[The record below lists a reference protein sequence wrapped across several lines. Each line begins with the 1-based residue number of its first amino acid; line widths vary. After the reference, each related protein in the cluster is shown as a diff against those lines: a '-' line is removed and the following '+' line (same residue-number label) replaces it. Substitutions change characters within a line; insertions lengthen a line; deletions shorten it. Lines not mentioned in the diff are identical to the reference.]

1 MTIILNV
8 MFGRKRGGLEQVAVD
23 YHEALSPRHAVTTV
37 MSQGAWS
44 LDEVRKLPQ
53 GQSEI
58 ISPFGDW
65 DPFAA
70 MALRA
75 LAKKTGAEIA
85 ICTGNRAVGLGQR
98 ALGGLIPV
106 VGVAQNYKLKRFPR
120 CDAGFGPTQDLV
132 TTLQTLGIPAASTFH
147 IPNMVRIPA
156 PLPKPQNPVP
166 VIGSMGRFVEKKGFA
181 HYIKALGALK
191 RSGAKFK
198 ALLGGDGELENDL
211 KALAKAEGLGEDLSF
226 TGWVVDK
233 SAFFAQL
240 DIFVLPSL
248 HEPFGIVL
256 IEAMAAGMPTITT
269 DSEGP
274 REIATHGVDALIYPM
289 GDAAALTK
297 SLSELLQA
305 PDKAAT
311 MGAAARARAI
321 ETYDINAVGKR
332 MDAAIASILAARR

>member
-53 GQSEI
+53 GQTET

-65 DPFAA
+65 DPLAA

-120 CDAGFGPTQDLV
+120 CDAGFGAHRPWNSTSRS
-132 TTLQTLGIPAASTFH
+132 ASVSSD
-147 IPNMVRIPA
+147 P
-156 PLPKPQNPVP
+156 
-166 VIGSMGRFVEKKGFA
+166 
-181 HYIKALGALK
+181 
-191 RSGAKFK
+191 
-198 ALLGGDGELENDL
+198 
-211 KALAKAEGLGEDLSF
+211 
-226 TGWVVDK
+226 
-233 SAFFAQL
+233 
-240 DIFVLPSL
+240 
-248 HEPFGIVL
+248 
-256 IEAMAAGMPTITT
+256 
-269 DSEGP
+269 
-274 REIATHGVDALIYPM
+274 
-289 GDAAALTK
+289 
-297 SLSELLQA
+297 
-305 PDKAAT
+305 
-311 MGAAARARAI
+311 
-321 ETYDINAVGKR
+321 
-332 MDAAIASILAARR
+332 

>member
-23 YHEALSPRHAVTTV
+23 YHEALSPRHDVTTV
-37 MSQGAWS
+37 MSSDAWS
-44 LDEVRKLPQ
+44 LGEVQKLPH
-53 GQSEI
+53 GRTYT
-58 ISPFGDW
+58 ISPYGDW
-65 DPFAA
+65 DPIAA
-70 MALRA
+70 IGLRS
-75 LAKKTGAEIA
+75 LARKTGAEIA

-98 ALGGLIPV
+98 ALGGIIPV
-106 VGVAQNYKLKRFPR
+106 VGVAQNYKLKRFSR

-132 TTLQTLGIPAASTFH
+132 RTLQGLGIPANRTFH

-156 PLPKPQNPVP
+156 PLAKPDNPIP

-181 HYIKALGALK
+181 HYIQALGALK

-198 ALLGGDGELENDL
+198 ALLGGDGELEQDL
-211 KALAKAEGLGEDLSF
+211 RALAHAEGIEEDLTF
-226 TGWVVDK
+226 IGWVVDK

-256 IEAMAAGMPTITT
+256 IEAMAAGLPCITT

-274 REIATHGVDALIYPM
+274 SEITAHGVDGLIYPK

-297 SLSELLQA
+297 ALSDLLQA
-305 PDKAAT
+305 PDKAAA
-311 MGAAARARAI
+311 MGAAARGRTI
-321 ETYDINAVGKR
+321 ETYDIKAVGAR
-332 MDAAIASILAARR
+332 MDSAIASILSGRG

>member
-23 YHEALSPRHAVTTV
+23 YHEALSPQHTVISV
-37 MSQGAWS
+37 MSGDAWS
-44 LDEVRKLPQ
+44 LAEVRKL
-53 GQSEI
+53 GSGKTRE

-65 DPFAA
+65 DPLAA
-70 MALRA
+70 LALRN
-75 LAKKTGAEIA
+75 LAKAEGAEIA

-98 ALGGLIPV
+98 ALGGMIPV

-132 TTLQTLGIPAASTFH
+132 KTLQGLGIPADRTFH

-156 PLPKPQNPVP
+156 PLAKPQNPVP

-191 RSGAKFK
+191 RSGAQFK
-198 ALLGGDGELENDL
+198 AILGGDGELEGEL
-211 KALAKAEGLGEDLSF
+211 KALAEAEGLGADLTF
-226 TGWVVDK
+226 PGWVVDK

-274 REIATHGVDALIYPM
+274 SEIATHGADALIYPK
-289 GDAAALTK
+289 GDADALAQA
-297 SLSELLQA
+297 LSTLLSN
-305 PDKAAT
+305 PGKAAEL
-311 MGAAARARAI
+311 GAAARACAI
-321 ETYDINAVGKR
+321 ETYDIKAVGAR
-332 MDAAIASILAARR
+332 MSAAIAAILSPRR

>member
-1 MTIILNV
+1 MTIILNL

-23 YHEALSPRHAVTTV
+23 YHEALSPRHGVTTV
-37 MSQGAWS
+37 MSEDAWS
-44 LDEVRKLPQ
+44 LGEVRKLPH
-53 GQSEI
+53 GQTAV

-65 DPFAA
+65 DPLAG
-70 MALRA
+70 MTLRA

-85 ICTGNRAVGLGQR
+85 ICTGNRAVGLAQR
-98 ALGGLIPV
+98 ALKGLIPV

-132 TTLQTLGIPAASTFH
+132 TTLQTLGIPAARTFH

-156 PLPKPQNPVP
+156 PPPKPGNAVP

-191 RSGAKFK
+191 RSGATFK
-198 ALLGGDGELENDL
+198 AMLGGDGELENDL
-211 KALAKAEGLGEDLSF
+211 KVLAQAEGLGEDLTFS
-226 TGWVVDK
+226 GWVVDK
-233 SAFFAQL
+233 NAFFSQL

-274 REIATHGVDALIYPM
+274 SEITAHGVDGLIYPK
-289 GDAAALTK
+289 GNAEALTK
-297 SLSELLQA
+297 ALSDLLQA
-305 PDKAAT
+305 PDKAAA

-321 ETYDINAVGKR
+321 ETYDINAVGAR
-332 MDAAIASILAARR
+332 MDVAIATILKA